1 MRLACKLVK
10 LGSHPTNN
18 EKFERPIY
26 HFYNKL
32 YQERSVFFPT
42 TRFISK
48 KIISNKLDNGRQ
60 AMTQRASNF

>member
-26 HFYNKL
+26 HFDNKL
-32 YQERSVFFPT
+32 YQGRSVSFK
-42 TRFISK
+42 SK
-48 KIISNKLDNGRQ
+48 QLLGRLRVVFVMVIKSQ
-60 AMTQRASNF
+60 SRKR

>member
-26 HFYNKL
+26 YFDNKL
-32 YQERSVFFPT
+32 YHGRSVSFDPK
-42 TRFISK
+42 SK
-48 KIISNKLDNGRQ
+48 QLLGRLRLVFVIVIKSQ
-60 AMTQRASNF
+60 SRKR